1 MSRRARFL
9 FACITALV
17 LAPVRGASAQVPFP
31 GQDLA
36 EDPQDCELIR
46 NQWVYIRVLSDG
58 TSNSYVSGPME
69 VRCAGGIRIQAD
81 SAVIF
86 EASGYTQLFDNV
98 MFEDQEKR
106 LNADRANY
114 FDRAKRLVATG
125 NGRIIDKVR
134 NSVITG
140 DTVIYIR
147 ANQFQAE
154 DILNVHGG
162 SPHAILFPP
171 ERAAGTAAGD
181 EVADPELAEGPV
193 PDSVE
198 AGEGPA
204 SDSVG
209 VAEGQ
214 VPDSVQAGEAPA
226 DAVVDAT
233 GRRPRVAEP
242 AAADSAEATGAD
254 PDGQLAEASPQT
266 PPPPAARSERP
277 YEVDATRFSIAGDR
291 FFRAMGDVVIRRD
304 SLEAVGD
311 SLEFDQRI
319 GDVMLL
325 GNAGI
330 EEDAYELTGTALSL
344 GEGDAQATEVR
355 AIGEALLVSEQ
366 VDVSAHEIR
375 IYLADGTLQRMV
387 AVKEPPDT
395 SATDPGDAPP
405 ARTAGTEDAEE
416 EAPPSSRPRAIAE
429 DFVLEGDSLEVVAPN
444 EVLEQVVA
452 VGSARGES
460 LSRDSLNT
468 EDTPEVARRDWM
480 EGRTIVAYFTP
491 VSAAGAPV
499 LDSAAAAPGLDSA
512 TATLALD
519 SAAAT
524 LALDSAAATLAL
536 DSAAAAPAL
545 DSAVSVLAQ
554 DSAVAPPP
562 ADSAAAVAAL
572 LSAAAGQVADSASA
586 PGGPGGQYTVDRIV
600 AQGSARSL
608 YRMTPSD
615 TTGAPTPGRLALHYV
630 TGTEI
635 TIRMKNGEITSM
647 EVSGQTRGYHL
658 EPLAAPLLPDSLPP
672 DSAVADTVALP
683 VPRADTATSGATPS
697 DTAASGASAAGF
709 FTAGATASDASGTV
723 DQGGSEPPR
732 PRRDD
737 EPGAA
742 SARGP
747 AWARDQETP

>member
-9 FACITALV
+9 FVCITALA
-17 LAPVRGASAQVPFP
+17 LAPVKGASAQIPFP

-36 EDPQDCELIR
+36 QDPQDCELVR

-86 EASGYTQLFDNV
+86 EASGYTRLFDNV

-125 NGRIIDKVR
+125 NGRIIDKIR

-147 ANQFQAE
+147 ANRFQAE

-162 SPHAILFPP
+162 DPHAILFPP
-171 ERAAGTAAGD
+171 ERSETSAPENEAD
-181 EVADPELAEGPV
+181 EIAVAEGPV
-193 PDSVE
+193 ADSLEAGGAPSDSVVSPADRRGRVDPSVVSDS
-198 AGEGPA
+198 AGAAVGALEPVAPEGQADAAPDTMPGPDALASA

-209 VAEGQ
+209 GAQ
-214 VPDSVQAGEAPA
+214 
-226 DAVVDAT
+226 DA
-233 GRRPRVAEP
+233 
-242 AAADSAEATGAD
+242 
-254 PDGQLAEASPQT
+254 QLTEVSPQT
-266 PPPPAARSERP
+266 PPPARSDRP

-311 SLEFDQRI
+311 SLEFDQQI

-330 EEDAYELTGTALSL
+330 EEDAYELTGAALSL
-344 GEGDAQATEVR
+344 GEDDAQTTEVR

-375 IYLADGTLQRMV
+375 IYLADGTLHRMV

-395 SATDPGDAPP
+395 SAADPREESAAPAAGP
-405 ARTAGTEDAEE
+405 AGTEEE
-416 EAPPSSRPRAIAE
+416 GEDVAALPPRPRAIAE

-444 EVLEQVVA
+444 EILEQVVA

-480 EGRTIVAYFTP
+480 EGRTIVAYFKP
-491 VSAAGAPV
+491 VSAA
-499 LDSAAAAPGLDSA
+499 AA
-512 TATLALD
+512 
-519 SAAAT
+519 
-524 LALDSAAATLAL
+524 LAL
-536 DSAAAAPAL
+536 DSAAAAETPDSAPVPSLVDSAAAALALDSTATAETPDSAPASPLVDSAAAVLAL
-545 DSAVSVLAQ
+545 DSAA
-554 DSAVAPPP
+554 APPP
-562 ADSAAAVAAL
+562 LDSAAAVAAL
-572 LSAAAGQVADSASA
+572 LSAATARAADSAA
-586 PGGPGGQYTVDRIV
+586 TPGEPGGQYTVDRIV

-615 TTGAPTPGRLALHYV
+615 TTGAPAAGRLALHYV
-630 TGTEI
+630 TGAEI
-635 TIRMKNGEITSM
+635 TIRMQDGEITSM

-658 EPLAAPLLPDSLPP
+658 EPLAVPALPDSLPP

-683 VPRADTATSGATPS
+683 IPPAADTAASGATPS
-697 DTAASGASAAGF
+697 DS
-709 FTAGATASDASGTV
+709 SGTAL
-723 DQGGSEPPR
+723 DGELSGPTPSPLP
-732 PRRDD
+732 DT
-737 EPGAA
+737 PGAA
-742 SARGP
+742 SAGGP
-747 AWARDQETP
+747 AWTRDQEMP